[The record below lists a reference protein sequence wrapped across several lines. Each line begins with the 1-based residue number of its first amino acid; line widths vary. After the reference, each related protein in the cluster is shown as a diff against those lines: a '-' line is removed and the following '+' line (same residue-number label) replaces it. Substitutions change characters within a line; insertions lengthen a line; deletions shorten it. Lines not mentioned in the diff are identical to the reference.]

1 MWKHLALETL
11 SVQSILIDLPGHG
24 KSIGISDT
32 SPSIEAMAIKVKE
45 VIDHL
50 KLELYHVIGHSMG
63 GYVAL
68 ELKAFD
74 LGCRKITLLNSNYWT
89 DSLQRK
95 KDRLRV
101 AEIVFKAKDFF
112 LSEAIPRLFSDTKK
126 YKKEMLLLINEASK
140 ILPKDMAYC
149 SIAIGN
155 RKDFTSFVIE
165 NKADIYIIHGALDHL
180 VNISDFEPVFL
191 SDDTHFYLFPKSG
204 HMCHVECENTTF
216 LTTLMSPHVQQ
227 T

>member
-24 KSIGISDT
+24 KSIGTSDT
-32 SPSIEAMAIKVKE
+32 NPSIEAMAMKVKE

-63 GYVAL
+63 GYIAL

-74 LGCRKITLLNSNYWT
+74 LRCQKITLLNSNYWT

-126 YKKEMLLLINEASK
+126 YKKEIHLLINEASK
-140 ILPKDMAYC
+140 MLPEDMAYS
-149 SIAIGN
+149 SIAMSN
-155 RKDFTSFVIE
+155 RKDFTSFVKD
-165 NKADIYIIHGALDHL
+165 NKPHIYVIHGALDHL
-180 VNISDFEPVFL
+180 VKTSDFEPVFL
-191 SDDTHFYLFPKSG
+191 SDDTHFYLFLKAG
-204 HMCHVECENTTF
+204 HMCHVECENITF